1 MKICVLFDSKTG
13 NTRQLAER
21 IRARYR
27 DLLTDTPADAEV
39 VFWGS
44 WTDKGL
50 PSAAMQE
57 VAATLHGKRV
67 FVFGT
72 CGFGGSQEY
81 YDALFSRAAALL
93 PEDNTVIGRFYCP
106 GQMPPSVRARY
117 VSLLQAHPDDR
128 QMQVNVEN
136 FDAVVGHP
144 DAADLAALDK
154 ALDALALQ

>member
-1 MKICVLFDSKTG
+1 MKVCVLYDSRTG

-21 IRARYR
+21 IRARYM
-27 DLLTDTPADAEV
+27 DCLTQTPEQAEV
-39 VFWGS
+39 VFLGS

-50 PSAAMQE
+50 PSEPIRQAA
-57 VAATLHGKRV
+57 AALHGKRV
-67 FVFGT
+67 FLFGT

-81 YDALFSRAAALL
+81 YDALFGRAAALL

-106 GQMPPSVRARY
+106 GQMPPPVRARY
-117 VSLLQAHPDDR
+117 VSLLQAHPEDR
-128 QMQVNVEN
+128 QLQVNVEN

-154 ALDALALQ
+154 ALDALVLE